1 MPRYPALRAV
11 LGLFICC
18 MLVRHGSI
26 CVGVVEAL
34 SLDARAFLGKETCL
48 LEGQV
53 PYNAWLAR
61 ALTLGVSRGVL
72 IRHLDP
78 FPATCRA
85 LAYLVG
91 RLQKEWRDRCL
102 FPITLPVTGG

>member
-18 MLVRHGSI
+18 MLVRRGSI

-34 SLDARAFLGKETCL
+34 SLDARPFLGKETCL

-61 ALTLGVSRGVL
+61 ELTLGVSRGVL
-72 IRHLDP
+72 IGHSDP
-78 FPATCRA
+78 FPAPCHV

-91 RLQKEWRDRCL
+91 KATKGTMRRMPVPYHASRD
-102 FPITLPVTGG
+102 